1 MIDLITGHQGVPHIS
16 AEQISAI
23 QRAEIGISANNTVV
37 RLSGGALSSVGLE
50 LTISEGYWR
59 VHGYDMQF
67 DEAEGVVFDPTE
79 AGYSRIDQLYIEILQ
94 DISSGVQ
101 RAELIVIQGEPST
114 TTPTAPL
121 APTAPESSVDL
132 LIEAVA
138 VATITV
144 SEGAMNMTDLTI
156 AYEAVDSAEL
166 EEIRSSAQSAYD
178 LAGEAKTDAESA
190 QDTADSALGNANTAL
205 DMIESDDDAYKTNR
219 GYEVGDKVIQNNK
232 LYKCIT
238 PCTAGTWTVNE
249 SCFEETTI
257 TEELTSLNSSLTWTL
272 IQEVTS
278 INSRVTI
285 TDAMLAK
292 YHEFYVYFDPKNTSG
307 VVSKDTFLFATPILI
322 SPTSIITI
330 RRTYWENASNRISL
344 FVVYNTNKELYGY
357 YNLNGTDITSG
368 YDLKLYA
375 R

>member
-257 TEELTSLNSSLTWTL
+257 TEELTSLNSSLT
-272 IQEVTS
+272 
-278 INSRVTI
+278 
-285 TDAMLAK
+285 AM
-292 YHEFYVYFDPKNTSG
+292 PKLKLRTGSG
-307 VVSKDTFLFATPILI
+307 VTNATSNLDLGTTYSNEYVIACFVYSASGSLMATPYIQTTTLKNFARVLFAD
-322 SPTSIITI
+322 
-330 RRTYWENASNRISL
+330 
-344 FVVYNTNKELYGY
+344 
-357 YNLNGTDITSG
+357 GTTFAGQTANYTVIYCDPS
-368 YDLKLYA
+368 DFS
-375 R
+375 